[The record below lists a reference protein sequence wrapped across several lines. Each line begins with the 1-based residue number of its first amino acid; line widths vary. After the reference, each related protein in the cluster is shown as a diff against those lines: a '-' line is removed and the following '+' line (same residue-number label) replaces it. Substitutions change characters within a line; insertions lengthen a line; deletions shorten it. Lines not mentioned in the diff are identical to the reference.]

1 MRPSKKRAATTSQ
14 IFGFSEENVAIR
26 TQWRFLIGAVIW
38 FVLSS
43 ITILLTISTA
53 GQPNRVTIIFMG
65 LLKYVPLLLVIYS
78 LAKQKAAQYLED
90 IFELN
95 DESAAIDFIEE
106 VAFGYG
112 HEYITINEGKISKED
127 ELSPI
132 ILIGGPGQIQVN
144 LGSAALLERLDGTP
158 EVIYARS
165 EPWHLGRFERIREI
179 GKHDEV
185 GKREYAVINLRSQ
198 FSENLSVKARTKDGI
213 PIEALDVKVI
223 FSILRSDEDTRENT
237 SYSFNEHA
245 LQTLVYNQITITPPS
260 SASGVTFPWDTTVI
274 PLVKNEMERMIS
286 SHTLS
291 DLLSNMSQKELDTIT
306 KNEETVAQMRV
317 EVTGAHIIGQHAK
330 KAQQVVKEQQPN
342 ITTQFLDDAFQQ
354 KAAELGV
361 AVEWI
366 DIGKWQV
373 TSPIIDK
380 KLKDGWSL
388 IRENAKRQNNI
399 GRLSKKHQMDE
410 LIELIKNVV
419 IVSYEKNTLLR
430 PFRFTNRNRENFP
443 RELQNLIDEDPDNMA
458 SYLDRD
464 LDLEIPDKKDPSKIA
479 REILSKFRVELIA
492 ALDLIQKEAKPE
504 NEIQQEIEKID
515 LALRYI
521 AKHLPY

>member
-1 MRPSKKRAATTSQ
+1 MA
-14 IFGFSEENVAIR
+14 
-26 TQWRFLIGAVIW
+26 
-38 FVLSS
+38 
-43 ITILLTISTA
+43 
-53 GQPNRVTIIFMG
+53 
-65 LLKYVPLLLVIYS
+65 
-78 LAKQKAAQYLED
+78 
-90 IFELN
+90 
-95 DESAAIDFIEE
+95 
-106 VAFGYG
+106 
-112 HEYITINEGKISKED
+112 
-127 ELSPI
+127 
-132 ILIGGPGQIQVN
+132 
-144 LGSAALLERLDGTP
+144 
-158 EVIYARS
+158 
-165 EPWHLGRFERIREI
+165 
-179 GKHDEV
+179 
-185 GKREYAVINLRSQ
+185 
-198 FSENLSVKARTKDGI
+198 
-213 PIEALDVKVI
+213 
-223 FSILRSDEDTRENT
+223 
-237 SYSFNEHA
+237 
-245 LQTLVYNQITITPPS
+245 
-260 SASGVTFPWDTTVI
+260 
-274 PLVKNEMERMIS
+274 
-286 SHTLS
+286 
-291 DLLSNMSQKELDTIT
+291 
-306 KNEETVAQMRV
+306 
-317 EVTGAHIIGQHAK
+317 
-330 KAQQVVKEQQPN
+330 
-342 ITTQFLDDAFQQ
+342 
-354 KAAELGV
+354 
-361 AVEWI
+361 
-366 DIGKWQV
+366 KWQV